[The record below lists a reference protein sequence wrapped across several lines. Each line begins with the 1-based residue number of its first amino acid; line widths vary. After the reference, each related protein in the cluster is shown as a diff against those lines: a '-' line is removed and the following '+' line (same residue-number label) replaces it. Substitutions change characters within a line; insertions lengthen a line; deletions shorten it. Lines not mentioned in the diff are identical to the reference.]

1 MISALLI
8 FLGLAILFG
17 LLLGYAAIRFKV
29 EGNPV
34 AEQIDRVLPQTQC
47 GQCGFPGCKPYAEA
61 LANGESEVNLCVP
74 GGHEV
79 MIQIAEITHREP
91 KEMEAEPEEIDTK
104 IIAKI
109 DEDLCIGCVHCIKAC
124 PVDAIVGATK
134 MMHTVIESEC
144 TGCEKCVPV
153 CPVDCIDMI
162 PEEPT
167 PQTWAWPEPA
177 RSEEPLIQT
186 LGQKA

>member
-1 MISALLI
+1 
-8 FLGLAILFG
+8 
-17 LLLGYAAIRFKV
+17 
-29 EGNPV
+29 
-34 AEQIDRVLPQTQC
+34 
-47 GQCGFPGCKPYAEA
+47 
-61 LANGESEVNLCVP
+61 
-74 GGHEV
+74 
-79 MIQIAEITHREP
+79 
-91 KEMEAEPEEIDTK
+91 
-104 IIAKI
+104 
-109 DEDLCIGCVHCIKAC
+109 
-124 PVDAIVGATK
+124 VDAIVGATK